1 MCNKN
6 VFLTDVDYPSY
17 SWFGFCVFSHL
28 QKLTS
33 HFLLDFS
40 SSKRPRYT
48 YGWPGKHKNLSEWR
62 NTYVKHIY
70 RPYYWSYW
78 AHHYYQEFRQRAKA
92 YLSWG
97 WKTLQI
103 NWIKI
108 VRVIV
113 VMATERLLEDV
124 LVCVQLN
131 SEFVSSIISLI
142 LTLVMNVRLESM
154 WLHPEKNAGASSSF
168 LWISS
173 GR

>member
-1 MCNKN
+1 MKFRYKAILRNLTPMWQWFIKLYLFHIWCLEWIMFNKN

-28 QKLTS
+28 PKLTS

-48 YGWPGKHKNLSEWR
+48 YGWPEKHKNLSEWR

-103 NWIKI
+103 N
-108 VRVIV
+108 
-113 VMATERLLEDV
+113 
-124 LVCVQLN
+124 
-131 SEFVSSIISLI
+131 
-142 LTLVMNVRLESM
+142 
-154 WLHPEKNAGASSSF
+154 
-168 LWISS
+168 
-173 GR
+173 